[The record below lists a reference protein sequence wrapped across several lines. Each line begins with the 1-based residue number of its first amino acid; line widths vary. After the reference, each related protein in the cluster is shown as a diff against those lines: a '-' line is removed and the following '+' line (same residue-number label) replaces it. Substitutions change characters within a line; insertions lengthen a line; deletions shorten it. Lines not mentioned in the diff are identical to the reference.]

1 MRTIRRMTSTD
12 EGDDVRPR
20 VPAAWWKRV
29 AWKFWG
35 VQIFG
40 VLGWVVF
47 VVGVVTAIQN
57 GRNLHAYQAEP
68 QQQIA
73 ATVTGSVIRER
84 LARSST
90 YELTVTAAE
99 GASRIEFPRD
109 NPIVRRARSGTPVM
123 LEQWRGITVAVS
135 AFDIRVQ
142 TTRSP
147 AVALFLSLGYALGGA
162 GFGLMGSALWWLE
175 RDRTRYA
182 PRREAVCVAL
192 AFDAMAL
199 LAAALLLLR
208 DPLRE
213 SWFTSWGLSA
223 ASAGCV
229 AGIGVGLWH
238 YYRSQQNPPRHGRHS
253 AIG

>member
-1 MRTIRRMTSTD
+1 MTGSDKGDGVRR
-12 EGDDVRPR
+12 G

-29 AWKFWG
+29 AWKFW
-35 VQIFG
+35 VLQIFG

-47 VVGVVTAIQN
+47 VAGVVTAIQN
-57 GRNLHAYQAEP
+57 GGNLHAYQAESHR
-68 QQQIA
+68 QIA
-73 ATVTGSVIRER
+73 AKVTGTVIRER
-84 LARSST
+84 LSRFST
-90 YELTVTAAE
+90 YELTATAAE
-99 GASRIEFPRD
+99 GTSRIEFPRD

-123 LEQWRGITVAVS
+123 LEQWRGSTVAVG

-162 GFGLMGSALWWLE
+162 GFGLMGAALWWLE
-175 RDRTRYA
+175 RDRTRHA

-192 AFDAMAL
+192 AFHAAAL

-208 DPLRE
+208 DPLQE
-213 SWFTSWGLSA
+213 SWSTPWGLFA

-229 AGIGVGLWH
+229 AGIGLGLWH
-238 YYRSQQNPPRHGRHS
+238 YHRSQQSPPRHGRHS
-253 AIG
+253 AME